1 VTSGNHHS
9 RVQLNASTGRNS
21 RRTLVE
27 YYCGPYASRIPDD
40 SVHRRFAYCIPPP
53 VGSSNSTEKATE
65 VKLREEAL
73 RQAELRYD
81 VDAADALLSKDF
93 VLTAASDGSL
103 RNKSEFLPMIGDKS
117 NPLEVLE
124 YGGMQIR
131 VYGDTA
137 VVLSTIH
144 EKADYGGKPVEFR
157 GRRTAVWVQQNKR
170 WVCVTIHASSFPPK

>member
-1 VTSGNHHS
+1 MVDHMRREFLIMMFIAVS
-9 RVQLNASTGRNS
+9 LNAFPQS
-21 RRTLVE
+21 
-27 YYCGPYASRIPDD
+27 
-40 SVHRRFAYCIPPP
+40 PPF
-53 VGSSNSTEKATE
+53 GSSNSTEKATE
-65 VKLREEAL
+65 VKLQEEAL

-81 VDAADALLSKDF
+81 VHAADALLSKDF

-103 RNKSEFLPMIGDKS
+103 HSKSEFLPMIGDKS
-117 NPLEVLE
+117 DPLEVLE